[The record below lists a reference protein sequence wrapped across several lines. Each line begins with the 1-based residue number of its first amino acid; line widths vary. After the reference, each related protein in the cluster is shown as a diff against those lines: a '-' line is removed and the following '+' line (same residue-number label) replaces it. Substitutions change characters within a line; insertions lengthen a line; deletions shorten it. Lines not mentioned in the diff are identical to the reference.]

1 VEMLKLFLRVNYL
14 NSEFSISIRS
24 KMGIWKE
31 KVIFHCVFND
41 YLVVFILL
49 SLSSD
54 ILFYIPREMWKEGRR
69 RVSL

>member
-1 VEMLKLFLRVNYL
+1 MFLRVNYV
-14 NSEFSISIRS
+14 NSEFSISVRS
-24 KMGIWKE
+24 KMEIWNE

-41 YLVVFILL
+41 FIVVFILL

-54 ILFYIPREMWKEGRR
+54 IQFLHSDRTVEGK